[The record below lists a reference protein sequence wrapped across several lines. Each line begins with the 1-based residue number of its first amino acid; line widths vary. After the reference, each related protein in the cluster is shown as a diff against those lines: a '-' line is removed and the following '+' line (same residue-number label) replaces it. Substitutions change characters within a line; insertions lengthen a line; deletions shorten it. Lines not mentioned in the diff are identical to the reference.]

1 MSNRTMLIVAIAAA
15 IAVVV
20 AYQVSTRYRLLR
32 ANAVAGQTNIPTL
45 APGQD
50 PLAGVI
56 VVPKR
61 IRGSDYQR
69 SEFGDAWSDDTDAPS
84 GRNGCDTRND
94 ILNRDLTDK
103 SFVYTRR
110 CPSAV
115 GAGLL
120 HDPYTGVQIA
130 FTRGPKSGESVQIDH
145 IVPLAYAWDMG
156 AREWQPATRW
166 RFANDPAN
174 LIAVQGQVNKDKG
187 DQAPGS
193 WMPPNKEFWCQYS
206 MQFAEVVRG
215 YHLSVDKQSANAI
228 RKAARTCPH

>member
-1 MSNRTMLIVAIAAA
+1 MLIVAIAAA

-145 IVPLAYAWDMG
+145 ILSVALTVYLPKNAVPCVDDMPLAGDDDRG
-156 AREWQPATRW
+156 GGGLRW
-166 RFANDPAN
+166 
-174 LIAVQGQVNKDKG
+174 
-187 DQAPGS
+187 
-193 WMPPNKEFWCQYS
+193 
-206 MQFAEVVRG
+206 
-215 YHLSVDKQSANAI
+215 
-228 RKAARTCPH
+228 